1 MTVSAV
7 GLRCNTPYVTRLV
20 RGHPTIKN
28 GTTVTVEPPVWFRGH
43 FSIRCDV
50 TIGAFTYFQT
60 GSLEACESIG
70 RYSSIAGNIRVGD
83 IEHPTDWLGT
93 SPFQYN
99 AERFGWHESA
109 DNYVGRVEEKDSF
122 RKSPVVIGNDVWI
135 GARVTILRGVTIGD
149 GAIVAGG
156 SVVTKDVDPYAVVG
170 GVPAKPIKQRFD
182 DDTIKQLQDL
192 RWWDY
197 SPNDLSGVPF
207 DDIGVAI
214 EEIGRRIHAGMTP
227 YRPVTTELRRAPH
240 EDKGKVK
247 RAIDKLLPGNG

>member
-1 MTVSAV
+1 MSPT
-7 GLRCNTPYVTRLV
+7 V
-20 RGHPTIKN
+20 RGNPQIKK
-28 GTTVTVEPPVWFRGH
+28 GSVVTVEPPVWFRSA

-50 TIGAFTYFQT
+50 SIGAFTYFQT
-60 GSLEACESIG
+60 GSLEFCSSIG
-70 RYSSIAGNIRVGD
+70 RYCSIAGNLRVGD

-99 AERFGWHESA
+99 ATRFGWHESA
-109 DNYVGRVEEKDSF
+109 DDYVALTDRKDSF

-156 SVVTKDVDPYAVVG
+156 SVVTKDVAPYAIVG
-170 GVPAKPIKQRFD
+170 GVPAGPIKKRFD
-182 DDTIKQLQDL
+182 DDTIARLLAL

-197 SPNDLSGVPF
+197 APNDLNGVPF
-207 DDIGVAI
+207 DDIGAAI
-214 EEIGRRIHAGMTP
+214 DEIDRRVGSGMTP
-227 YRPVTTELRRAPH
+227 YRPETTLLRRPAR

-247 RAIDKLLPGNG
+247 RAIDKLLPVSD